1 MRDRGES
8 SGDAAQA
15 FEDLRAEV
23 SVLRRSVEQLP
34 EAWEANQAPDYTESL
49 GQIVLGLA
57 NVESRLQG
65 IEAHPAIRATPAQYQ
80 AAIAGVG
87 RDLLG
92 QAVGRFDQASE
103 TFKREQQNLAGVIG
117 TVRTRRKQWEWIAV
131 TAGTA
136 LLGGL
141 LVSPFAA
148 RLLPFGWDTQAAATI
163 MRADR
168 WHAGGAMMEAEDPNA
183 WRTLAN
189 AVALTGVNQAAIDAC
204 REVAEKTKK
213 EQHCAIVVPAPTAP

>member
-1 MRDRGES
+1 MVR
-8 SGDAAQA
+8 AACRILPRFA
-15 FEDLRAEV
+15 GRNTVSNTVHCRA
-23 SVLRRSVEQLP
+23 P
-34 EAWEANQAPDYTESL
+34 
-49 GQIVLGLA
+49 
-57 NVESRLQG
+57 
-65 IEAHPAIRATPAQYQ
+65 
-80 AAIAGVG
+80 
-87 RDLLG
+87 
-92 QAVGRFDQASE
+92 
-103 TFKREQQNLAGVIG
+103 
-117 TVRTRRKQWEWIAV
+117 
-131 TAGTA
+131 TALSFRTA